1 MASISSQAI
10 RARIKI
16 GNNIDEKTP
25 NVVSFNVRKARGQMS
40 ATFTASLKIPQS
52 KFSISSLGSLKNASV
67 IIEAGPKGAL
77 KTIFTGR
84 VYKATL
90 NPIRTDASKVM
101 LNVSGKD
108 VLSVM
113 EGQKVNRRVRA
124 YRDGSKPPER
134 WGMVTAL
141 KKDNSPTRATIPAK
155 VYDKK
160 PQGIVNMD
168 FPDIIQ
174 VLAAYN
180 ALPDRAEA
188 AIRSAITGNIIDDE
202 EETT

>member
-77 KTIFTGR
+77 KTILKWEPNCQIAFRST
-84 VYKATL
+84 
-90 NPIRTDASKVM
+90 P
-101 LNVSGKD
+101 
-108 VLSVM
+108 VLTSS
-113 EGQKVNRRVRA
+113 ENIFG
-124 YRDGSKPPER
+124 
-134 WGMVTAL
+134 
-141 KKDNSPTRATIPAK
+141 
-155 VYDKK
+155 
-160 PQGIVNMD
+160 
-168 FPDIIQ
+168 
-174 VLAAYN
+174 
-180 ALPDRAEA
+180 
-188 AIRSAITGNIIDDE
+188 SAI
-202 EETT
+202 